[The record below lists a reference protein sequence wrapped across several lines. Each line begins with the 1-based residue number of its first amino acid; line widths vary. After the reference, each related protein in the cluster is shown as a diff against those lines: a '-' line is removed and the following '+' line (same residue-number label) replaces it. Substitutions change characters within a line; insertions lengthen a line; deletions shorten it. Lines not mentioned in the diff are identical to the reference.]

1 MDIKNRIVKQAGNL
15 YYQYG
20 IKNTSMD
27 ELASSLGISKRTIYE
42 NFKDKEEILLYYL
55 KQLRDERNTAF
66 QEFLQESDNIIEFFI
81 RIIELHQSIPY
92 ANVKFYE
99 DIYKYYPKIY
109 ALILEDNKQNNIFLK
124 EFLQEGITQGFIR
137 NDLNVDVTAFLVE
150 ESTFVYIRAS
160 YLEKPPFSFPELFFS
175 MTTSFLRGISTDKG
189 IKIMD
194 DYLKKINKDKN

>member
-1 MDIKNRIVKQAGNL
+1 MVFEFSVVL
-15 YYQYG
+15 
-20 IKNTSMD
+20 
-27 ELASSLGISKRTIYE
+27 
-42 NFKDKEEILLYYL
+42 YL

-66 QEFLQESDNIIEFFI
+66 QEFLQESDNIMEFFI

-175 MTTSFLRGISTDKG
+175 MMTSFLRGISTDKG

>member
-27 ELASSLGISKRTIYE
+27 DLASSLGISKRTIYE

-175 MTTSFLRGISTDKG
+175 MMTSFLRGISTDKG

>member
-27 ELASSLGISKRTIYE
+27 DLASSLGISKRTIYE

-66 QEFLQESDNIIEFFI
+66 QEFLQESDNIMEFFI

-109 ALILEDNKQNNIFLK
+109 ALILE
-124 EFLQEGITQGFIR
+124 
-137 NDLNVDVTAFLVE
+137 
-150 ESTFVYIRAS
+150 
-160 YLEKPPFSFPELFFS
+160 
-175 MTTSFLRGISTDKG
+175 
-189 IKIMD
+189 
-194 DYLKKINKDKN
+194 